1 MKNVLA
7 FITIAVLSVFTFASC
22 GDDEGSALVGT
33 WRDSSRTM
41 ILHDDGTGEFLYDDY
56 EWGDSERYFTWE
68 ATDTMF
74 ILDRG
79 DWGVRSSYI
88 YQLEDNVLTLIDS
101 ADGSITTYVRQ

>member
-1 MKNVLA
+1 
-7 FITIAVLSVFTFASC
+7 
-22 GDDEGSALVGT
+22 
-33 WRDSSRTM
+33 
-41 ILHDDGTGEFLYDDY
+41 
-56 EWGDSERYFTWE
+56 
-68 ATDTMF
+68 MF